1 MEGSAWW
8 AQESARP
15 ITPVGDRGNYLV
27 WGHRFGRVPC
37 RSNGAA
43 LTRLPAK
50 GISLFSTLAYPRPGD
65 TREQQVWVLVLE
77 CTELAAVWYSGKNSG
92 PS

>member
-65 TREQQVWVLVLE
+65 TGAAGVGPGSRMHGAGCSLVFREEFW
-77 CTELAAVWYSGKNSG
+77 S
-92 PS
+92 